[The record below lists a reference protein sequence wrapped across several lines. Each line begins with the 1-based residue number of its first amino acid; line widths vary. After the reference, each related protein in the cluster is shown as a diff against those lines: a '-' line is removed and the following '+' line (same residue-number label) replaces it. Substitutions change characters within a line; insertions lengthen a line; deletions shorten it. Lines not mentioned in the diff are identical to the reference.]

1 MSTKEIQKNKKKM
14 TFEFSN
20 TKNEDYSSYLDPF
33 ENIVVSINQKENAS
47 EISNNPTM
55 SQAKEETYFVSN
67 METNGASKCSNQK
80 NSLCQNLDEMEPMY
94 NANSD
99 SYNFLYGQE
108 SNIKQNNT
116 NTPYKSNNITQN
128 SKNNG
133 LFGEPNRGFNKNVMS
148 PE

>member
-1 MSTKEIQKNKKKM
+1 MVRVNAQTK
-14 TFEFSN
+14 
-20 TKNEDYSSYLDPF
+20 
-33 ENIVVSINQKENAS
+33 
-47 EISNNPTM
+47 
-55 SQAKEETYFVSN
+55 
-67 METNGASKCSNQK
+67 K

>member
-1 MSTKEIQKNKKKM
+1 M

-80 NSLCQNLDEMEPMY
+80 
-94 NANSD
+94 
-99 SYNFLYGQE
+99 
-108 SNIKQNNT
+108 K
-116 NTPYKSNNITQN
+116 
-128 SKNNG
+128 
-133 LFGEPNRGFNKNVMS
+133 
-148 PE
+148 